1 MKVKGKT
8 IIVTGA
14 ASGIG
19 KELTKL
25 LIKMDAKVIG
35 SDINVEALATL
46 KQEIASPNLS
56 TYVLDMGNKEAIKA
70 FVNNDLNK
78 HMPVH
83 GVINNAGI
91 IHQFLNVDKLDDGI
105 INKVMDINFFGPLEL
120 TRLLM
125 PGFLSLKEETHII
138 NISSMGGF
146 FPFPGQTIYGASKA
160 ALKIFTEGLYGELLD
175 TNVRVTA
182 VFPGAVAT
190 NITANS
196 NLKEK
201 TDSGKSS
208 GMKSLPADEAAK
220 IIVKAM
226 EKNKFKVY
234 VGKDA
239 KFMNLFYKFNDQK
252 AIKFVKNKMKDL
264 T

>member
-25 LIKMDAKVIG
+25 LIQMEAKVIG
-35 SDINVEALATL
+35 ADINADALATL
-46 KQEIASPNLS
+46 KKEIASPNLA
-56 TYVLDMGNKEAIKA
+56 TYVLDMGNKEAIRS
-70 FVNNDLNK
+70 FVSNDLKK
-78 HMPVH
+78 HAPVH

-91 IHQFLNVDKLDDGI
+91 IHPFLTVEKLDDKI

-120 TRLLM
+120 TKLLI
-125 PGFLSLKEETHII
+125 PEFLKLKEEAHIV
-138 NISSMGGF
+138 NVSSMGGF
-146 FPFPGQTIYGASKA
+146 FPFPGQTVYGASKA

-201 TDSGKSS
+201 EEKDEGS
-208 GMKSLPADEAAK
+208 GMKALPADDAAMM
-220 IIVKAM
+220 IVRAM

-234 VGKDA
+234 VGNDA
-239 KFMNLFYKFNDQK
+239 KFMNLFYKFNDKK
-252 AIKFVKNKMKDL
+252 AIKFIKKKMKDL
-264 T
+264 F